1 MTWLLLALRLALS
14 KLAALVS
21 SRRLDDDF
29 DEELASHLAFAE
41 EEARR
46 RGLDANAARRAAMR
60 QLGGVARA
68 RELHRD
74 TRGVPVI
81 DSLRQDLAYA
91 LRTLRKTPVFT
102 FVIIAS
108 LALGIGANT
117 AVFTLLNAVLLRA
130 LPVPRP
136 EQLVRLTAAPVLSYA
151 MYQDLRER
159 QQVLYGHDGEFPR
172 MAGAADARFIIG
184 VWSVH
189 DRQRTDG
196 LRQRELFSGARPVA
210 ADRPVLHRR

>member
-1 MTWLLLALRLALS
+1 MTWLRLAWS

-21 SRRLDDDF
+21 SRRLDNDF
-29 DEELASHLAFAE
+29 DEELASHLALAE
-41 EEARR
+41 DDARR
-46 RGLDANAARRAAMR
+46 RGLDAESARRAAVR

-74 TRGVPVI
+74 TRGVHVL

-117 AVFTLLNAVLLRA
+117 AIFFCSTRCACAACRWHDPTRSSRCA
-130 LPVPRP
+130 SPAA
-136 EQLVRLTAAPVLSYA
+136 TAAWA
-151 MYQDLRER
+151 
-159 QQVLYGHDGEFPR
+159 
-172 MAGAADARFIIG
+172 
-184 VWSVH
+184 
-189 DRQRTDG
+189 
-196 LRQRELFSGARPVA
+196 
-210 ADRPVLHRR
+210 